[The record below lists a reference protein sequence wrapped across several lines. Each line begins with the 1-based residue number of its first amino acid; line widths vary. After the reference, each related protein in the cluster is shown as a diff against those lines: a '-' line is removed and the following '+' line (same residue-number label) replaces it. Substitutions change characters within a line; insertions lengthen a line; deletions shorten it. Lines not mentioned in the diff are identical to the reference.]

1 MNWIVE
7 YQTNCWKEIEKTL
20 KFAVK
25 LPKTPYFFHFLE
37 KKSFLNQTLGLRK
50 SFLNQTTYV
59 LKNRLHLQSSLNRD
73 SFLNWAFLNRE
84 CTVLV
89 EISFRKIYEGLTNVM
104 KANLTYLVL
113 DWLQYSVLI
122 YQGIERKVLQKVC
135 CKLRVLD
142 LLPSAHGSTWL
153 YQKHNGLSV
162 VYSAIGNLNNRYF
175 TCFN

>member
-1 MNWIVE
+1 MP
-7 YQTNCWKEIEKTL
+7 L
-20 KFAVK
+20 F
-25 LPKTPYFFHFLE
+25 PYFLE
-37 KKSFLNQTLGLRK
+37 KFFLKSNLRAEK

-59 LKNRLHLQSSLNRD
+59 LKNRLHQQSSLNRD
-73 SFLNWAFLNRE
+73 SFLNWALLNRE

-122 YQGIERKVLQKVC
+122 YQGIGRKVLQKVC
-135 CKLRVLD
+135 CKLSVLD
-142 LLPSAHGSTWL
+142 QLPSAHGSSWFV

-162 VYSAIGNLNNRYF
+162 VYSAIGKWNHLNIRYIF
-175 TCFN
+175 CFVF